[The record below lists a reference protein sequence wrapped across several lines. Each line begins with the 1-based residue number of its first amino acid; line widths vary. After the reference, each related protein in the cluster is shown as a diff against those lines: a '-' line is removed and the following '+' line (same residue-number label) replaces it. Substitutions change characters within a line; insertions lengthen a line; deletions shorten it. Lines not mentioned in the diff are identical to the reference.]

1 MIPSSVN
8 RQPARPGLIDPGSEA
23 GRILATLDWTGN
35 PIGAPDA
42 WPQSLR
48 TALSICLSSRF
59 PILIWWGPELVMLY
73 NDAYSQ
79 IVADK
84 HPRALGQRGRE
95 CFPEIWDIIGPRLQG
110 VLDRGEATWSSDEL
124 LLLVRKGFPEECY
137 FTFSYSPI
145 RDESGGVGGI
155 FTAVSETTARILGE
169 RRLAVLGRIAGDTAD
184 ARTSAEAS
192 ELAIAAL
199 ASDPKDIPFAWF
211 YRFEEGGQL
220 RRSAST
226 PGAATAAPDLLPV
239 PVPGKVDDPLGRL
252 GRLAR
257 RLEAGRV
264 ELDGA
269 PFTIL
274 DAWGEPVRHAM
285 ILPVRESGQA
295 VPHGVAIF
303 GVSPRLELDDGYR
316 RFFEL
321 VAGQIATALSGAL
334 AHERE
339 RVRAEALAEL
349 DRVKTSFFSNV
360 SHEFRTP
367 LTLLL
372 GPLDQLVA
380 AGSGIGG
387 AERAQ
392 IEIARRNAERLLKLV
407 NDLLDFSRLE
417 AGRLEASLQP
427 TDLAGRTAEA
437 AAAFR
442 SAVESAG
449 MSLVVDCPPLSGPV
463 DVDPELWERVVL
475 NLVSNAFKFT
485 FEGGIEVRLREAGGR
500 VRLEVADTGIGIEPG
515 ELGRVFERFHRIRDG
530 RARTHEGAGI
540 GLALVRE
547 IAALHDGTA
556 TVTSEPG
563 HGSTFAVEIPLR
575 ASVTQ
580 AAAPGPAQ
588 RTRTVGDRAGRRAA
602 AYAEESARWL
612 PAPEPEGGMGRPGR
626 EDSDRDR
633 RIDHDA
639 AADAETLAGETDV
652 EGGVA
657 VRTGRVLLVDDNAD
671 MRDYVARL
679 LRTRW
684 TVDVARDGTHALEL
698 ARSRPPDL
706 VVTDVM
712 MPGLD
717 GVELLRALRADRR
730 TRLVP
735 IILLSA
741 RAGEVPRVE
750 GIEAGA
756 DDYLVKPFTARELV
770 ARVGTHMALA
780 RARREA
786 LELREAFV
794 GLVSHELRTPVTTIY
809 GLTQLWSR
817 PGIPAEQREEL
828 MADVASEAERMR
840 LLVED
845 LLALARVDGGELE
858 LPDEPVMLGHLI
870 RRTLSL
876 EAERWPRHTFE
887 CRAPANFPPVGGDAV
902 YLEQVIRNLLT
913 NAAKYSPEGSRIDV
927 VAESTSTEARVRI
940 LDQGIG
946 IREGD
951 GDRLFQMFYRS
962 PETAGQVGGAGI
974 GLYVCRRLVQTMG
987 GRVWALPREGG
998 GSEFGFSVPV
1008 YAADSRRGED
1018 APDGT
1023 DARTPSV
1030 GRESTPVSAGLRAM
1044 QESVAVRLGPAE
1056 PERHSTRAAS
1066 HVPAGDGTGA
1076 GEFHP
1081 AGDVASPGNAA
1092 GAFSTVDPA
1101 G

>member
-1 MIPSSVN
+1 MIRSSVN
-8 RQPARPGLIDPGSEA
+8 RPPVQPGLIDPGSEA
-23 GRILATLDWTGN
+23 GRLMAALDWTDN
-35 PIGAPDA
+35 PIGPPDG

-84 HPRALGQRGRE
+84 HPRSLGQRGRE

-155 FTAVSETTARILGE
+155 FTAVSETTARIVGE

-184 ARTSAEAS
+184 ARTSSEAS
-192 ELAIAAL
+192 TLALAAL
-199 ASDPKDIPFAWF
+199 AGDPKDIPFAWF
-211 YRFEEGGQL
+211 YRFEKGGRL
-220 RRSAST
+220 GLSAST
-226 PGAATAAPDLLPV
+226 PGAATAAPDLLPTAG
-239 PVPGKVDDPLGRL
+239 PGKGDDPRARL
-252 GRLAR
+252 GRLAA
-257 RLEAGRV
+257 RLEPGCV

-269 PFTIL
+269 SFTIL
-274 DAWGEPVRHAM
+274 DAWGQPVRQAM
-285 ILPVRESGQA
+285 VLPVRESGQA
-295 VPHGVAIF
+295 VPHGVAVF

-316 RFFEL
+316 RFLEL

-349 DRVKTSFFSNV
+349 DRVKTAFFSNV

-380 AGSGIGG
+380 PGSGIDG
-387 AERAQ
+387 AERTQ
-392 IEIARRNAERLLKLV
+392 LEIARRNAERLLKLV

-417 AGRLEASLQP
+417 AGRLEPSLQP
-427 TDLAGRTAEA
+427 TDLASRTAEA

-442 SAVESAG
+442 SAVETAG
-449 MSLVVDCPPLSGPV
+449 MSLVVDCPPLSRPV

-485 FEGGIEVRLREAGGR
+485 FEGGIEVRLREAGDR
-500 VRLEVADTGIGIEPG
+500 ARLEVADTGIGIEPA
-515 ELGRVFERFHRIRDG
+515 ELGRVFERFHRIRNG

-547 IAALHDGTA
+547 IAALHGGVA

-575 ASVTQ
+575 APVPQ
-580 AAAPGPAQ
+580 AAPPASAPRA
-588 RTRTVGDRAGRRAA
+588 RTAGDRAARRAA
-602 AYAEESARWL
+602 AYAEESERWL
-612 PAPEPEGGMGRPGR
+612 PVPGAEGGAGRGGGEDVGLDHRGDR
-626 EDSDRDR
+626 EPPVDGGSR
-633 RIDHDA
+633 
-639 AADAETLAGETDV
+639 AGET
-652 EGGVA
+652 VA
-657 VRTGRVLLVDDNAD
+657 DSTGTARTGRVLLVDDNAD

-684 TVDVARDGTHALEL
+684 AVDVAPDGAHALQI

-786 LELREAFV
+786 LELRDAFV

-817 PGIPAEQREEL
+817 PGMPAGRRDEL

-870 RRTLSL
+870 RRTLAL
-876 EAERWPRHTFE
+876 EAERWPHHAFE
-887 CRAPANFPPVGGDAV
+887 CDAPANLPPVGGDAV
-902 YLEQVIRNLLT
+902 YLEQVVRNLLT

-927 VAESTSTEARVRI
+927 VAEATDTEARVRI

-946 IREGD
+946 IRDGD
-951 GDRLFQMFYRS
+951 ADRLFQMFYRS

-987 GRVWALPREGG
+987 GRVWALPRDGG

-1008 YAADSRRGED
+1008 YATDSRRPDE
-1018 APDGT
+1018 APGGADPG
-1023 DARTPSV
+1023 APGS
-1030 GRESTPVSAGLRAM
+1030 
-1044 QESVAVRLGPAE
+1044 PA
-1056 PERHSTRAAS
+1056 A
-1066 HVPAGDGTGA
+1066 
-1076 GEFHP
+1076 
-1081 AGDVASPGNAA
+1081 AGDVAAPGSPAAA
-1092 GAFSTVDPA
+1092 GDVAPPGSPAPAYSTVDRA
-1101 G
+1101 R